1 MAMVRF
7 SEQDEIDEPKEIEP
21 PPAAVPFSRL
31 FAYTENLDWV
41 LMFVRSFAAAAHS
54 TALVVYLHYF
64 AKIVHILSI
73 RPNKRKIWIWIF
85 CFCFFNILLLVWM
98 SDFLIFKVIGCVL

>member
-1 MAMVRF
+1 MVQF
-7 SEQDEIDEPKEIEP
+7 SEQDEINEPKEIKP
-21 PPAAVPFSRL
+21 PLAAVPFSRL
-31 FAYTENLDWV
+31 FACVDNLDWA
-41 LMFVRSFAAAAHS
+41 LMFIGSFAAIAHG
-54 TALVVYLHYF
+54 TTLVVYLHYF